1 MNLADR
7 LRTLALDLWWTWNPE
22 SQRVFAAL
30 DPVLWRASHHNPLVT
45 LQIASPARMAALAED
60 DDFLALLNSSE
71 QLRRDYYQTKSWFQ
85 RTATPKQKRMKVAY
99 FCSEYAIHESIAQYS
114 GGLGVLAGDH
124 LKSASDLG
132 IPLVGVGLLY
142 QHGYYRQEILKD
154 GSTRALYPQYPH
166 GILPLQDT
174 GKMVRVPIG
183 TRDVAA
189 KIWMMQVGRVPLY
202 LLDTNL
208 KQNKPAD
215 RQLTEGLYKGEPE
228 LRLRQQVLLGI
239 GGVRA
244 LDALGIKP
252 TVCHLNEGHAA
263 FANLERLRVLT
274 AKGRKFETALKQVRK
289 ATVFTTHTPVPAGHD
304 RYQPKMAAK
313 WLKRTMA
320 ALNLSTQQ
328 LADLGREVPGDKL
341 EPLCMTVLA
350 LRTAERVNGVAA
362 LHGEVSRNMWT
373 RVYFP
378 DVDADSTAIQS
389 STAKSAKR
397 AATGT
402 SSRSGLDA
410 DGREIP
416 IGHITNGI
424 HPQTWLAPAAATL
437 YGKRMRMKWNGA
449 GPKAPWWG
457 RVDKVSD
464 EELWQL
470 RGELRA
476 GMVHFL
482 RDRARDSVQRHGGT
496 SADAL
501 HAISQ
506 LDPHALTLGF
516 ARRFATYKRAPLI
529 FKDAK
534 RLASILNH
542 SERPMQLVFA
552 GKAHPR
558 DTDGQEY
565 ARQIHNMTQR
575 AGFRGK
581 VLLLEEYDMEIGRM
595 LTSGCDVWL
604 NTPIRPHEASGTSGM
619 KPPLHGGLNCS
630 ILDGW
635 WPEGYDA
642 RKTQRNGWAIGDGAE
657 YKSQARQDRADAE
670 SLYELLE
677 KEIGPAYYTRGRN
690 GLPKQWLKM
699 MRASIRS
706 VPEQFSSHRM
716 VAEYLD
722 LYSG

>member
-1 MNLADR
+1 MDLATLQQR
-7 LRTLALDLWWTWNPE
+7 IHTLAVDLWWTWNPE
-22 SQRVFAAL
+22 CQRVFAAL
-30 DPVLWRASHHNPLVT
+30 DPVLWKASHHSPLVT
-45 LQIASPARMAALAED
+45 LQIASPARMAALTED
-60 DDFLALLNSSE
+60 VDFLALLKNAE
-71 QLRRDYYQTKSWFQ
+71 ELRRDYYKSKTWFQ
-85 RTATPKQKRMKVAY
+85 RTASAKQKRVKVAY

-132 IPLVGVGLLY
+132 VPLTAIGLLY

-154 GSTRALYPQYPH
+154 GSTRALYPQYPPA
-166 GILPLQDT
+166 IFPLQDT
-174 GKMVRVPIG
+174 GKTITVPIG

-189 KIWMMQVGRVPLY
+189 KIWLMQVGRVPLY

-244 LDALGIKP
+244 LDAMGVKP

-263 FANLERLRVLT
+263 FANLERMRMLMR
-274 AKGRKFETALKQVRK
+274 GRRKFEAALKQVQK

-313 WLKRTMA
+313 WLRRIMQDLG
-320 ALNLSTQQ
+320 LNAKQ
-328 LADLGREVPGDKL
+328 LADLGREVPGDQD

-350 LRTAERVNGVAA
+350 LRTSERVNGVAA
-362 LHGEVSRNMWT
+362 LHGEVSRQMWQ

-378 DVDADSTAIQS
+378 DATSQSTAI
-389 STAKSAKR
+389 A
-397 AATGT
+397 
-402 SSRSGLDA
+402 SGNDLS
-410 DGREIP
+410 EVP

-424 HPQTWLAPAAATL
+424 HPQTWMAPAAADL
-437 YGKRMRMKWNGA
+437 YRKRLQLKTHGA
-449 GPKAPWWG
+449 GPAAPWWG
-457 RVDKVSD
+457 RVDKISD

-476 GMVHFL
+476 GLIHFL

-496 SADAL
+496 SAQAL

-506 LDPHALTLGF
+506 LDPDTLTLGF

-534 RLASILNH
+534 RLAAILGDAKM
-542 SERPMQLVFA
+542 PMQLVFA

-558 DTDGQEY
+558 DKDGQEY
-565 ARQIHNMTQR
+565 AQQIHRMTQR
-575 AGFRGK
+575 LGFRGK
-581 VLLLEEYDMEIGRM
+581 VLLLEEYDMEVGRM

-635 WPEGYDA
+635 WPEGYEA
-642 RKTQRNGWAIGDGAE
+642 KKSRRNGWAIGDGAE
-657 YKSQARQDRADAE
+657 YKSQARQDRADAVA
-670 SLYELLE
+670 LYELLE
-677 KEIGPAYYTRGRN
+677 KEIGPAFYTRGRN
-690 GLPKQWLKM
+690 GLPKQWLEL
-699 MRASIRS
+699 MRASMKSI
-706 VPEQFSSHRM
+706 PEKFSSHRM
-716 VAEYLD
+716 VAEYMD